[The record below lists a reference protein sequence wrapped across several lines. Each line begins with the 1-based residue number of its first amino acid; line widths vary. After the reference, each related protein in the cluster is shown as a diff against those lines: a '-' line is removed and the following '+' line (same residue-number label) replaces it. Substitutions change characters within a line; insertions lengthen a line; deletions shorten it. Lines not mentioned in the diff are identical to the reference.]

1 MLWESIYNFVRQKGV
16 RTKVWPRSATGKF
29 DWEDNAKING
39 SVALKIPAL
48 LRRGRTYPYLLGN
61 YLLGNT

>member
-1 MLWESIYNFVRQKGV
+1 MRQKGV